1 MERARA
7 DLFWAGIET
16 EVLLIFLCLC
26 GGSAA
31 ARGDIRFL
39 GYLFCSCEPKLR
51 NTVDFITSGANVHK
65 VSVGFVR
72 HICLLTM
79 RSSQNPAARRGITA
93 NKVKAAC
100 SLVILNTFIVKQRHR
115 KRCVFSR
122 SNWTRLLNQ
131 QKNTAD
137 VLKLNRFRQKLPKY
151 WEAAPVQTR
160 CWRSESLRLDLT
172 QHNQMCK
179 NSFKIQTFNTNV
191 WYKLK

>member
-1 MERARA
+1 MAGLLQPEAIYV
-7 DLFWAGIET
+7 FWVICS
-16 EVLLIFLCLC
+16 VLVKI
-26 GGSAA
+26 SHEH
-31 ARGDIRFL
+31 RGLHYIWSKCPQSQCR
-39 GYLFCSCEPKLR
+39 FCSSHLPADNALVTK
-51 NTVDFITSGANVHK
+51 
-65 VSVGFVR
+65 
-72 HICLLTM
+72 
-79 RSSQNPAARRGITA
+79 PAARRGITA
-93 NKVKAAC
+93 NKVKAPW